1 MKSLCLP
8 HCMVTTVGDAEIF
21 EGEIRILPQ
30 VEIHL
35 SCLSKDVK
43 SYLNYQGLRNYFH
56 DII

>member
-1 MKSLCLP
+1 
-8 HCMVTTVGDAEIF
+8 MVTTVGDAEIF

-43 SYLNYQGLRNYFH
+43 SYLNYQGLKNYFH